1 MTKTLLSAEKTV
13 DRTQSRPSLPT
24 ERADLRKR
32 ELDATICGW
41 LGGKPDLPAVCS
53 SDSKCVRDTEH
64 KYVGCYQ
71 NSAGW
76 FPPPV
81 TQTNGVYIC
90 PEEQECY
97 RNLYAD
103 GYSQYGCGR
112 SSWATQVETTYTGQ
126 PTDVILPIIYT
137 AITFSETIASSTAS
151 VTETSVTPSIFTPAP
166 SPPTHSDKL
175 HTKKLEPAA
184 VAGVI
189 IGVVNGLAIVA
200 GLAFCVWFRK
210 RRQRRRLAGKG
221 LSRYVIYILLYT
233 ISLNLRTKS
242 HFHSPR
248 RNAGVG
254 NTETSSAIS
263 QMPKILPTPLRISSA
278 LASYRSPHVLKNPT
292 HNSPTRSNLFS
303 QMTPLTLF
311 DHNRKDLSSDYEEP
325 SRSRS
330 SIGLALSSD
339 RLAILESLPPRLPPI
354 QTDDDDENELEY
366 HSIDEELTDSIHSH
380 MTAREEDVTTSL
392 SFLSGQEQEHDNFLS
407 TASVRHVRRVRRST
421 NGGYRLVDRG
431 DD

>member
-1 MTKTLLSAEKTV
+1 MTKTLLSAEKVV
-13 DRTQSRPSLPT
+13 DRTESWPSIPT
-24 ERADLRKR
+24 ARADIRKR
-32 ELDATICGW
+32 ELDASICGW

-53 SDSKCVRDTEH
+53 SDSTCVRDTEH
-64 KYVGCYQ
+64 KYVGCCEKSGLCTSGIYTTCLDQ

-97 RNLYAD
+97 RNSYAD
-103 GYSQYGCGR
+103 GYSQFGCGK
-112 SSWATQVETTYTGQ
+112 SSWATQVETTYMGQ
-126 PTDVILPIIYT
+126 PSDVILPIIYT
-137 AITFSETIASSTAS
+137 AVTFSQTIASSTAS
-151 VTETSVTPSIFTPAP
+151 LTTETSATPSIFTPVP
-166 SPPTHSDKL
+166 SPPTHSHKL
-175 HTKKLEPAA
+175 HSKKLEPAA

-210 RRQRRRLAGKG
+210 RRQRRRLAAKG
-221 LSRYVIYILLYT
+221 LGS
-233 ISLNLRTKS
+233 S
-242 HFHSPR
+242 R
-248 RNAGVG
+248 RNAGAG
-254 NTETSSAIS
+254 NTETSSAVS

-292 HNSPTRSNLFS
+292 LTSPTRSNLFS
-303 QMTPLTLF
+303 QKTPLTF
-311 DHNRKDLSSDYEEP
+311 SDHNRNNISPEYGEP
-325 SRSRS
+325 SGSRS

-354 QTDDDDENELEY
+354 QTDDDDDLEY
-366 HSIDEELTDSIHSH
+366 HSIDEELTDSIHSDL
-380 MTAREEDVTTSL
+380 TAHEEDVTTSV
-392 SFLSGQEQEHDNFLS
+392 SFLSGQEREHDNFLS
-407 TASVRHVRRVRRST
+407 TASVRHVKRVRRSA